1 LTEVEMPFRAKY
13 FVALVAFVCTLLL
26 PLTEASA
33 SPSELLAAGRVD
45 DLIASLQTKIK
56 SVPDDASSYNYL
68 CRAYFALGEWDH
80 AISACE
86 KSIALSTDTSEYHLW
101 LGRAYGEK
109 ADRVNPFSAASLAG
123 KVRREFERAVQ
134 LDPKSVEAR
143 TDLAEFY
150 LDAPGIM
157 GGGQDK
163 ARAQADQIAQLSPEK
178 AHYILGRLAEKN
190 KDQATAEKE
199 YRAAIDASKG
209 RALEWFNLALF
220 YRHNSRYDEMEQT
233 LQRATAAPSPDEILV
248 ESAEI
253 LIRAGRNVPWAEKLV
268 RRYLASEAPS
278 EKAPLFKAH
287 FVLGN
292 ALEKQGDAETA
303 AQEYRAALALA
314 RDFSPAKEALNRIS
328 KSQ

>member
-1 LTEVEMPFRAKY
+1 MLFRAKY
-13 FVALVAFVCTLLL
+13 CCAVFAFVCSLLL
-26 PLTEASA
+26 PVTQAAA

-56 SVPDDASSYNYL
+56 SAPSDAASYNYL
-68 CRAYFALGEWDH
+68 CRAYFALGEWNQ
-80 AISACE
+80 AISAGE
-86 KSIALSTDTSEYHLW
+86 KAIALSPGTSEYHLW

-123 KVRREFERAVQ
+123 KVRREFERAVE

-143 TDLAEFY
+143 SDLAEFY

-163 ARAQADQIAQLSPEK
+163 ARSQASELTQLSPEK
-178 AHYILGRLAEKN
+178 AHYILGRIAEKN
-190 KDQATAEKE
+190 KDQDAAEKE

-209 RALEWFNLALF
+209 QALEWFNLALF
-220 YRHNSRYDEMEQT
+220 YRHNSRYDEMEKT
-233 LQRATAAPSPDEILV
+233 LQKATDAPSPNEVLV

-253 LIRAGRNVPWAEKLV
+253 LIRAGRNLPWAEKLV
-268 RRYLASEAPS
+268 RRYLASEPPS

-292 ALEKQGDAETA
+292 ALEKQGDKEGA
-303 AQEYRAALALA
+303 AQEYRAALELA
-314 RDFSPAKEALNRIS
+314 RSFSPAQQALNRVS
-328 KSQ
+328 KS

>member
-1 LTEVEMPFRAKY
+1 
-13 FVALVAFVCTLLL
+13 VCSLLL
-26 PLTEASA
+26 PVTQAAA

-56 SVPDDASSYNYL
+56 SAPSDAASYNYL
-68 CRAYFALGEWDH
+68 CRAYFALGEWNQ
-80 AISACE
+80 AISAGE
-86 KSIALSTDTSEYHLW
+86 KAIALSPGTSEYHLW

-123 KVRREFERAVQ
+123 KVRREFERAVE

-143 TDLAEFY
+143 SDLAEFY

-163 ARAQADQIAQLSPEK
+163 ARSQASELTQLAPEK
-178 AHYILGRLAEKN
+178 AHYILGRIAEKN
-190 KDQATAEKE
+190 KDQDAAEKE

-209 RALEWFNLALF
+209 QALEWFNLALF
-220 YRHNSRYDEMEQT
+220 YRHNSRYDEMEKT
-233 LQRATAAPSPDEILV
+233 LQKATDAPSPNEVLV

-253 LIRAGRNVPWAEKLV
+253 LIRAGRNLPWAEKLV
-268 RRYLASEAPS
+268 RRYLASEPPS

-292 ALEKQGDAETA
+292 ALEKQGDKEGA
-303 AQEYRAALALA
+303 AQEYRAALELA
-314 RDFSPAKEALNRIS
+314 RSFSPAQQALNRVS
-328 KSQ
+328 KS

>member
-1 LTEVEMPFRAKY
+1 MLYRVKY
-13 FVALVAFVCTLLL
+13 FCVALAFVCTVLL
-26 PLTEASA
+26 PLTQAAA

-56 SVPDDASSYNYL
+56 SAPSDAGSYNYL
-68 CRAYFALGEWDH
+68 CRAYLALGQWDH

-86 KSIALSTDTSEYHLW
+86 KSVSLSPDTSEYHLW

-123 KVRREFERAVQ
+123 KVRREFEQAVQ
-134 LDPKSVEAR
+134 LDQKSPEAR
-143 TDLAEFY
+143 SDLAEFY

-163 ARAQADQIAQLSPEK
+163 ARAQATELTQLAPEK

-209 RALEWFNLALF
+209 QALEWFNLALF
-220 YRHNSRYDEMEQT
+220 YRHNNRYDEMEKT
-233 LQRATAAPSPDEILV
+233 LQQATDAPSPNEILV

-253 LIRAGRNVPWAEKLV
+253 LIRAGRNLPWAEKLA
-268 RRYLASEAPS
+268 RRYLASETPS

-292 ALEKQGDAETA
+292 ALEKQGDKEGA

-314 RDFSPAKEALNRIS
+314 RSFSPAQQALNKIS